1 MHLLY
6 FQLGRLY
13 HELYIKKDAVIV
25 PVGAVV
31 EPVLKSSV
39 ARQQISAVVAYGTF
53 KSQLI
58 TRVSPDLTPI
68 FAIGVST
75 SVAVDDAYIFK

>member
-1 MHLLY
+1 M
-6 FQLGRLY
+6 
-13 HELYIKKDAVIV
+13 KNDAVIV

-39 ARQQISAVVAYGTF
+39 ARQQISAAKENGTF

-58 TRVSPDLTPI
+58 TTVSPFLTPI

-75 SVAVDDAYIFK
+75 SVAVDDAYIFR